1 MSLGTRNDLKN
12 AVISWL
18 YARTDVEANFD
29 DFVTMTEEMLNHGAE
44 DMQALRCRDM
54 VKTANLLAVNGVAA
68 LPPDFLQLKYASD
81 VTATPQRVMDYMTP
95 DAASWAYPSQAS
107 GPGINF
113 SIQGGSLLAQPNV
126 SGGVF
131 LLYYGAVP
139 PLTVTE
145 DINWLLTKHPSIY
158 LRGCLLQAAEW
169 LKDDNETMKQG
180 VLFSKLVNG
189 LNKSDMVGQYARAD
203 TMIAG
208 LVV

>member
-1 MSLGTRNDLKN
+1 MALSTRDDLKN

-18 YARTDVEANFD
+18 YGRTDVEANFD
-29 DFVTMTEEMLNHGAE
+29 DFVVMTEEMLNHGAD

-54 VKTANLLAVNGVAA
+54 LATASLNAVSGVAA
-68 LPPDFLQLKYASD
+68 LPDDFLQLRYVSD

-95 DAASWAYPSQAS
+95 DAAAWNYPSTAA

-113 SIQGGSLLAQPNV
+113 SIQGASLLAQPNV
-126 SGGVF
+126 SGTVY
-131 LLYYGAVP
+131 LLYYRSIP

-169 LKDDNETMKQG
+169 LKDDTETMKQG

-189 LNKSDMVGQYARAD
+189 LNKSDMIGQYARGTPALH
-203 TMIAG
+203 G
-208 LVV
+208 LIV